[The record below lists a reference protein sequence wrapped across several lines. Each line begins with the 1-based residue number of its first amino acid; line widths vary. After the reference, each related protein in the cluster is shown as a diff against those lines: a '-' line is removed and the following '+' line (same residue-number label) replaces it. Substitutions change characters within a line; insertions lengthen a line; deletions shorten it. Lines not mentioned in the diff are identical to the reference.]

1 MAAPVDPA
9 LNLRFHGNGA
19 GAAPGPVVQRVPFP
33 SLQRGSAR
41 ALVIGLLA
49 AVIGGGIL
57 LAARAMDVDRE
68 VHRRYDHAHPFVEL
82 ALETSQLGAQL
93 HELQAASVRAG
104 AILSSARTTL
114 LDDVARLETAL
125 KRVRELDPTAEERA
139 VARELDRVAVSI
151 RSTLQDMTGHTPQ
164 RPPGTA
170 TLPAALVEQ
179 AEAIERLMPRLTAM
193 ARARTAQ
200 AARDA
205 EAFLSASRIAVVG
218 FAVLTV
224 VLAAVL
230 SFLTLRA
237 LQANRE
243 LLHRLE
249 QNALKDPLTGT
260 VNRRGLDEALPHER
274 ARAARSGEPLTV
286 VMIDLDHFKRYNDRQ
301 GHAGGDA
308 LLRAAAQGWLK
319 HLRPTDM
326 LARYGGEEFTLVL
339 PACGSDQAT
348 ALVSRLRSVMPD
360 RQTFSAG
367 IATWNGTETTDELV
381 QRADA
386 ALLKAKRAGRNRTLV
401 AVVEPQGTL
410 PLAGAAG

>member
-1 MAAPVDPA
+1 MQT
-9 LNLRFHGNGA
+9 L
-19 GAAPGPVVQRVPFP
+19 PFP

-49 AVIGGGIL
+49 TVIGGGIL
-57 LAARAMDVDRE
+57 LAVRAMDVDRE

-82 ALETSQLGAQL
+82 ALAASQVGAAL
-93 HELQAASVRAG
+93 HDLQAASVGAG
-104 AILSSARTTL
+104 AILAAARTTL
-114 LDDVARLETAL
+114 LDDVVRLESELRRTS
-125 KRVRELDPTAEERA
+125 ELDPTAEERA
-139 VARELDRVAVSI
+139 VARELDRVVLSI
-151 RSTLQDMTGHTPQ
+151 RSTLQDGTGHAPH
-164 RPPGTA
+164 RLPGTV
-170 TLPAALVEQ
+170 TVPTALEEQ
-179 AEAIERLMPRLTAM
+179 AEAIERLLPRLNAM

-205 EAFLSASRIAVVG
+205 EAFLSVSRIAVVA

-230 SFLTLRA
+230 SSLTLRA

-308 LLRAAAQGWLK
+308 LLRTAAQGWLK

-339 PACGSDQAT
+339 PACGSDQAA

-367 IATWNGTETTDELV
+367 IATWNGSETADELV

-386 ALLKAKRAGRNRTLV
+386 ALLKAKRSGRNRTLI
-401 AVVEPQGTL
+401 AVVGPKGTL

>member
-1 MAAPVDPA
+1 M
-9 LNLRFHGNGA
+9 
-19 GAAPGPVVQRVPFP
+19 QTVPFP

-49 AVIGGGIL
+49 VVVCGGIL
-57 LAARAMDVDRE
+57 LAARAMDLDRE

-82 ALETSQLGAQL
+82 ALEASQVGAAL
-93 HELQAASVRAG
+93 HELQAASVGAG
-104 AILSSARTTL
+104 ANLSSSRTTL
-114 LDDVARLETAL
+114 LDDVARLVRQL
-125 KRVRELDPTAEERA
+125 QRVGELDPTAEERA

-151 RSTLQDMTGHTPQ
+151 RSTLQDRPGQTPGWL
-164 RPPGTA
+164 PDA
-170 TLPAALVEQ
+170 VTLPTALAAQ
-179 AEAIERLMPRLTAM
+179 AEGIERLLPRLNAM

-200 AARDA
+200 AARNAD
-205 EAFLSASRIAVVG
+205 AFLGVARIAVVG
-218 FAVLTV
+218 FAVLTAMLV
-224 VLAAVL
+224 AVL
-230 SFLTLRA
+230 SSLTLRA

-249 QNALKDPLTGT
+249 QNALKDPLTGA
-260 VNRRGLDEALPHER
+260 VNRRGLDETLPHER

-308 LLRAAAQGWLK
+308 LLRTAAQGWFK
-319 HLRPTDM
+319 QLRPTDM

-339 PACGSDQAT
+339 PACGSDQA
-348 ALVSRLRSVMPD
+348 AVLVSRLRSVMPD
-360 RQTFSAG
+360 HQTFSAG
-367 IATWNGTETTDELV
+367 IATWNGSETTDELM

-386 ALLKAKRAGRNRTLV
+386 ALLKAKKSGRNRTLI

-410 PLAGAAG
+410 PLAGGAG

>member
-1 MAAPVDPA
+1 VQT
-9 LNLRFHGNGA
+9 LR
-19 GAAPGPVVQRVPFP
+19 FP
-33 SLQRGSAR
+33 SLQVGSAR

-49 AVIGGGIL
+49 AVVGGGIL

-82 ALETSQLGAQL
+82 ALEASQVDAAL
-93 HELQAASVRAG
+93 HELQAVSVGAG
-104 AILSSARTTL
+104 AKLFPARTTL
-114 LDDVARLETAL
+114 LDDIQRLESQL
-125 KRVRELDPTAEERA
+125 QRVGKLDPTAEEHA
-139 VARELDRVAVSI
+139 VIRELDRAAASI
-151 RSTLQDMTGHTPQ
+151 RSTLQDGTRQSPG
-164 RPPGTA
+164 RLPGTV
-170 TLPAALVEQ
+170 TLPTALAEQ
-179 AEAIERLMPRLTAM
+179 GEAIEQLLPRLNAM

-205 EAFLSASRIAVVG
+205 EAFLGVARIAVVG
-218 FAVLTV
+218 FAVLTA
-224 VLAAVL
+224 VLAAAL
-230 SFLTLRA
+230 SALTLRA

-249 QNALKDPLTGT
+249 RNALRDPLTGT
-260 VNRRGLDEALPHER
+260 VNRRGLDETLPQER

-319 HLRPTDM
+319 QLRPTDM

-339 PACGSDQAT
+339 PACGSDQAA
-348 ALVSRLRSVMPD
+348 ALVSRLRPVMPD
-360 RQTFSAG
+360 HQTFSAG
-367 IATWNGTETTDELV
+367 IATWNGTETTDELM

-386 ALLKAKRAGRNRTLV
+386 ALLKAKRSGRNRTLI
-401 AVVEPQGTL
+401 AAVEPQGTL
-410 PLAGAAG
+410 PLVGGAG

>member
-1 MAAPVDPA
+1 VPP
-9 LNLRFHGNGA
+9 L
-19 GAAPGPVVQRVPFP
+19 PFP
-33 SLQRGSAR
+33 SLQSGSAR

-49 AVIGGGIL
+49 AVVGGGIL

-82 ALETSQLGAQL
+82 ALEASQVSAAL
-93 HELQAASVRAG
+93 HELQAASVGAG
-104 AILSSARTTL
+104 ANLFPARTTL
-114 LDDVARLETAL
+114 LDDVARLESQL
-125 KRVRELDPTAEERA
+125 QRIGKLDPTAEERT
-139 VARELDRVAVSI
+139 VARDLDRVVVSI
-151 RSTLQDMTGHTPQ
+151 RSTLQDKPGQTPG
-164 RPPGTA
+164 RLPGTV
-170 TLPAALVEQ
+170 TLPTALAEQ
-179 AEAIERLMPRLTAM
+179 AEGIERLLPRLNAM

-200 AARDA
+200 AAQNA
-205 EAFLSASRIAVVG
+205 EAFLGVARTAVVG
-218 FAVLTV
+218 FAVLTA

-230 SFLTLRA
+230 SSLTLRA

-243 LLHRLE
+243 LLRRLE

-260 VNRRGLDEALPHER
+260 VNRRGLDETLPHER

-319 HLRPTDM
+319 QLRPTDM

-339 PACGSDQAT
+339 PACGSDQAA
-348 ALVSRLRSVMPD
+348 ALVSRLRPVMPD
-360 RQTFSAG
+360 HQTFSAG
-367 IATWNGTETTDELV
+367 IATWNGTETTDELM

-386 ALLKAKRAGRNRTLV
+386 ALLKAKRSGRNRTLI
-401 AVVEPQGTL
+401 AAVEPQGTL
-410 PLAGAAG
+410 PLVGGAG

>member
-1 MAAPVDPA
+1 MQT
-9 LNLRFHGNGA
+9 LR
-19 GAAPGPVVQRVPFP
+19 FP
-33 SLQRGSAR
+33 SLQGGSAR

-49 AVIGGGIL
+49 AVVGGGIL

-82 ALETSQLGAQL
+82 ALEASQVDAAL
-93 HELQAASVRAG
+93 HELQAVSVGAG
-104 AILSSARTTL
+104 ANPFSARATL
-114 LDDVARLETAL
+114 LDDIERLESQL
-125 KRVRELDPTAEERA
+125 QRVGKLDPTAEERA
-139 VARELDRVAVSI
+139 VVRELDRAVASI
-151 RSTLQDMTGHTPQ
+151 RSALQDRTRQTTG
-164 RPPGTA
+164 RLPGTVA
-170 TLPAALVEQ
+170 LPTALAEQ
-179 AEAIERLMPRLTAM
+179 GEAIEQLLPRLHAM

-205 EAFLSASRIAVVG
+205 EAFLGVARIAVVG
-218 FAVLTV
+218 FAVLTA
-224 VLAAVL
+224 VLAAAL

-237 LQANRE
+237 LQSNRE

-260 VNRRGLDEALPHER
+260 VNRRGLDETLPHER

-319 HLRPTDM
+319 QLRPTDM

-339 PACGSDQAT
+339 PACGSDQAA
-348 ALVSRLRSVMPD
+348 ALVSRLRPAMPD
-360 RQTFSAG
+360 HQTFSAG
-367 IATWNGTETTDELV
+367 IATWDGTETTDELM

-386 ALLKAKRAGRNRTLV
+386 ALLKAKRSGRNRTLV
-401 AVVEPQGTL
+401 AAVEAQGTL
-410 PLAGAAG
+410 ALVGGAG

>member
-1 MAAPVDPA
+1 MAAPVEPA
-9 LNLRFHGNGA
+9 WNLPVDGKSA
-19 GAAPGPVVQRVPFP
+19 EAAPGQVVQTLPFP

-82 ALETSQLGAQL
+82 ALDASQLGAAL
-93 HELQAASVRAG
+93 HELQAASV
-104 AILSSARTTL
+104 SARAVLPSARRTL
-114 LDDVARLETAL
+114 LDDVVRLESAL
-125 KRVRELDPTAEERA
+125 QRVGDLEPTAEERS
-139 VARELDRVAVSI
+139 VARELDRVVVSV
-151 RSTLQDMTGHTPQ
+151 RSTLQDSTGHSPH
-164 RPPGTA
+164 RLPGA
-170 TLPAALVEQ
+170 VTLPTALLEE
-179 AEAIERLMPRLTAM
+179 AEAIERLLPRINAM

-205 EAFLSASRIAVVG
+205 EAFLGVSRIAVVG
-218 FAVLTV
+218 FAVLTMS
-224 VLAAVL
+224 LAAVL
-230 SFLTLRA
+230 SSLTLRA

-243 LLHRLE
+243 LLQRLE
-249 QNALKDPLTGT
+249 QNALRDPLTGT

-339 PACGSDQAT
+339 PACGSDQAAT
-348 ALVSRLRSVMPD
+348 LVSRLRSVMPD

-367 IATWNGTETTDELV
+367 IATWNGAETTDELV

-401 AVVEPQGTL
+401 AVAEPQGTL
-410 PLAGAAG
+410 PLAGASG